1 VAAGA
6 TGRRRGAAGHLAASA
21 PLTRVEKALTEIVA
35 DLADLGRQ
43 WALVGGFAVA
53 ARAEPRFTRD
63 ADLAV
68 GVVDDRDAEHL
79 VHALQARGH
88 RVVATVEQEATGR
101 LATVRLA
108 TKGAPEQGV
117 VIDLLFA
124 SSGIE
129 TEVIAGAERMTIVPG
144 LDLPVA
150 RLGHLVALK
159 VLSRDDRTRAQDRAD
174 LVALLARA
182 HPADLDQARHALH
195 LITERGFHRGRALV
209 RELEAFLAEPESP
222 EGAPTTS

>member
-1 VAAGA
+1 VAPGPAG
-6 TGRRRGAAGHLAASA
+6 GRGRAAGHLAAHTS
-21 PLTRVEKALTEIVA
+21 LTRVEKALAAVVA
-35 DLADLGRQ
+35 DLADLGRR

-63 ADLAV
+63 ADLVVAV
-68 GVVDDRDAEHL
+68 ADDRDAEHL
-79 VHALQARGH
+79 VHTLQARGH
-88 RVVATVEQEATGR
+88 RILATVEQEATGR

-108 TKGAPEQGV
+108 PRGESEPGV
-117 VIDLLFA
+117 VVDLLFA

-129 TEVIAGAERMTIVPG
+129 TEVVDAAERMTVVPG

-159 VLSRDDRTRAQDRAD
+159 VLSRDDRTRSQDRGD

-182 HPADLDQARHALH
+182 DHADIDQARQALR
-195 LITERGFHRGRALV
+195 LIMERGFHRGRALL
-209 RELEAFLAEPESP
+209 REFETLLAECGGP
-222 EGAPTTS
+222 